1 MKETKSEE
9 GAEGVGGNDGK
20 VGMGRGNQKVTLDL
34 GGASRT
40 RPVQQRLSVQLS
52 FGRYLCTQRERDGGV
67 REGCG
72 RRLLVCAPVMT
83 GGWYFH
89 LTPRMAPGTKYSI
102 RRPCSGSQYGGRTGG
117 FGPEDTSIAG
127 GLIYAATNYHLVMD
141 IF

>member
-1 MKETKSEE
+1 MLVMKETKSEE

-20 VGMGRGNQKVTLDL
+20 VWVGMGRGNQKVTLDL

-40 RPVQQRLSVQLS
+40 RPLQQRLSVQLS

-83 GGWYFH
+83 GG
-89 LTPRMAPGTKYSI
+89 G
-102 RRPCSGSQYGGRTGG
+102 
-117 FGPEDTSIAG
+117 TSI
-127 GLIYAATNYHLVMD
+127 
-141 IF
+141 